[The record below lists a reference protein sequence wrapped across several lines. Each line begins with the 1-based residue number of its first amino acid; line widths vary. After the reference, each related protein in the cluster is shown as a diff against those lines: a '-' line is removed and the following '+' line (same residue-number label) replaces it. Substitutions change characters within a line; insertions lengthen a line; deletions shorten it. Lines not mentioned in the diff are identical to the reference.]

1 MEKKIKFG
9 ILGYGNMGT
18 EHSLNLWKGLCPELE
33 LVAIAD
39 LNPDRRAAAKELWG
53 DKITIF
59 ESGDEML
66 ESGML
71 EACLIAV
78 PHYDHPKFVIKCIES
93 GIHVVSEKPA
103 GVYAKAVREMNE
115 VADAHPD
122 VVFGMMFNVRAH
134 RLYMKLHELVKSG
147 KYGEIRRVNWMITDW
162 FRTQIYYDSG
172 SWRATWAGEGGGVL
186 VNQCPHQLDL
196 LQWICGMP
204 VKVHSHLHFGKW
216 HDIEVEDDV
225 TAYLEWP
232 NGATGVF
239 VTSTGDACGT
249 DRLEIQMDRA
259 KIVVEGGKIDLT
271 EFAQSATD
279 FIKNA
284 ETGFAKLETQK
295 VEVENN
301 YVSTHHVGVLNAFAG
316 AVLRGEPLIADGREG
331 INGVRLANAI
341 HLSGFLGKE
350 VECPV
355 DEDLYYEELM
365 KRVATSR
372 QKTQVKSVFFDTSNS
387 RKS

>member
-1 MEKKIKFG
+1 
-9 ILGYGNMGT
+9 
-18 EHSLNLWKGLCPELE
+18 
-33 LVAIAD
+33 
-39 LNPDRRAAAKELWG
+39 
-53 DKITIF
+53 
-59 ESGDEML
+59 
-66 ESGML
+66 
-71 EACLIAV
+71 
-78 PHYDHPKFVIKCIES
+78 
-93 GIHVVSEKPA
+93 
-103 GVYAKAVREMNE
+103 
-115 VADAHPD
+115 
-122 VVFGMMFNVRAH
+122 
-134 RLYMKLHELVKSG
+134 
-147 KYGEIRRVNWMITDW
+147 
-162 FRTQIYYDSG
+162 
-172 SWRATWAGEGGGVL
+172 
-186 VNQCPHQLDL
+186 
-196 LQWICGMP
+196 MP

-259 KIVVEGGKIDLT
+259 KIVVESGKIDLT